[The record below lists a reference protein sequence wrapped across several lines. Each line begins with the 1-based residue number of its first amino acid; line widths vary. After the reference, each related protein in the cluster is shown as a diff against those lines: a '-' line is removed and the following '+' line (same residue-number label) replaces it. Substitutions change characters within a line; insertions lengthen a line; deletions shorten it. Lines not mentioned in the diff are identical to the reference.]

1 MKIAILVSHLPPQ
14 WIGGTETQT
23 LNLAKRLARNHE
35 ILVLTRSHPELPKKE
50 KRAGY
55 IIKRLRLINLPIL
68 VFITHVT
75 SALIEIYKK
84 RRDIDILQC
93 MMLIPNGFIG
103 IIAKKIFGIPTV
115 AWVRGGDWYLS
126 RDNVFKRIM
135 IGMVLRHSNLIL
147 TQADTIKK
155 DILCEYPNTKIKVV
169 PNAVDTEHEKADGE
183 GVIFVGNLVERKGV
197 KNLILAIQE
206 LQRRGYK
213 ELKTTI
219 VGDGPEKENLVKMA
233 YGTGIAFIGGVPPEK
248 VGEYIKKHDIFVLP
262 SVKGEGLP
270 NAILEA
276 MSYGLPVIATK
287 IAGVPDVVKHDE
299 TGFLV
304 EPDNPTELADCI
316 LKLYT
321 NNQLRENMG
330 MKTLQEIKKYSW
342 NTIVRQ
348 LETVYLGVRRRK
360 KVILNESNSQK

>member
-23 LNLAKRLARNHE
+23 SNLAKRLARNHE
-35 ILVLTRSHPELPKKE
+35 ILVLTRSHPELPEKE
-50 KRAGY
+50 KRDGY
-55 IIKRLRLINLPIL
+55 AIKRLRLINLPIL

-93 MMLIPNGFIG
+93 MMLIPNGVIG
-103 IIAKKIFGIPTV
+103 IIAKKMFEIPTV

-147 TQADTIKK
+147 TQANTIKK

-169 PNAVDTEHEKADGE
+169 PNAVDTEHEKANGE
-183 GVIFVGNLVERKGV
+183 GIIFVGNLVGRKGV
-197 KNLILAIQE
+197 NNLILAIAE

-213 ELKTTI
+213 NINTTI
-219 VGDGPEKENLVKMA
+219 VGAGPEKEKLMNMA
-233 YGTGIAFIGGVPPEK
+233 YGTGIKFIGGVPPEK
-248 VGEYIKKHDIFVLP
+248 VGEYIKKHSIFVLP

-287 IAGVPDVVKHDE
+287 IAGIPDVVKHGE

-304 EPDNPTELADCI
+304 EPDNPTALADCI

-321 NNQLRENMG
+321 NNRLREDMT
-330 MKTLQEIKKYSW
+330 MKTVQEIKKYSW
-342 NTIVRQ
+342 ESVTNK
-348 LETVYLGVRRRK
+348 LEAIYGDILK
-360 KVILNESNSQK
+360 KYV